1 MITFFKKKFHKF
13 KNYLPIIN
21 YLPKNFFLENNIKD
35 IPVIVKILNRFINPK
50 LIPSIQ
56 NKENFIRLSNE
67 ITIKERRR
75 KILIED
81 KKNKLIIHSFYSSIK
96 KKNYENVRDNVENEL
111 KYDSFNFCSYISRQH
126 FNEMLVVIEKK
137 APGVSL
143 DDCNPRIIEKFLNI
157 FLELTKKKKQ
167 SFIYSND
174 THKVYNSLHLQNL
187 LLQKKISTDSSFFK
201 LNEICKNPF
210 SNEKG
215 DWPSQYIHAQLLPPN
230 ILYEF
235 NSKNKFYLIDFEP
248 KLIGIGPYAYDFTF
262 FILYSLNLISNNYTK
277 KIKKD
282 IFNSNERINWAQN
295 FLAQIVWWSRKRKL
309 NSIQLDK
316 IESRSS
322 TVLSFLDINR

>member
-126 FNEMLVVIEKK
+126 FNEMLVVIKKK

-143 DDCNPRIIEKFLNI
+143 DDCNPRII
-157 FLELTKKKKQ
+157 
-167 SFIYSND
+167 
-174 THKVYNSLHLQNL
+174 
-187 LLQKKISTDSSFFK
+187 
-201 LNEICKNPF
+201 
-210 SNEKG
+210 
-215 DWPSQYIHAQLLPPN
+215 
-230 ILYEF
+230 
-235 NSKNKFYLIDFEP
+235 
-248 KLIGIGPYAYDFTF
+248 
-262 FILYSLNLISNNYTK
+262 
-277 KIKKD
+277 
-282 IFNSNERINWAQN
+282 
-295 FLAQIVWWSRKRKL
+295 
-309 NSIQLDK
+309 
-316 IESRSS
+316 
-322 TVLSFLDINR
+322 